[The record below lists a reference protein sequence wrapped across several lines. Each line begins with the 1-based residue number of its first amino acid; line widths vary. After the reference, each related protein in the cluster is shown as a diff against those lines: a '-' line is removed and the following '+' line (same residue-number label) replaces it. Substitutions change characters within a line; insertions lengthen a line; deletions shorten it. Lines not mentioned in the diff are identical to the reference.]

1 MKKKGVYYTKRGSQ
15 RARQALA
22 GSATPQKPGYQL
34 EIQPSPAKIMPAK
47 EKQDFSLST
56 QEKEDL
62 KALKKR
68 EEPQDILDRL
78 NAEVRTFKPVEIKAA
93 TKSPAR
99 ENGRSPSKTR
109 KLLADAMANSTP
121 PKKSTTYKLHQT
133 PITSFTTVR
142 DPYWRTSWYSPYRSI
157 FSKPSGKQEGYCF

>member
-1 MKKKGVYYTKRGSQ
+1 MKKKEVYRTKRGSQ

-22 GSATPQKPGYQL
+22 STQKSGYKL
-34 EIQPSPAKIMPAK
+34 DIQVSPAKILPK
-47 EKQDFSLST
+47 EKEDYSLST

-68 EEPQDILDRL
+68 EEPQDVLDRL

-93 TKSPAR
+93 PKSPAR
-99 ENGRSPSKTR
+99 ENGGRSPSKTR
-109 KLLADAMANSTP
+109 KLLADAMANSPP